1 MTRPAIATGLN
12 ALRRLIQ
19 SEDRD
24 ARDQMAWVSLCG
36 GLALA
41 NAGLGAVH
49 GLAGP
54 IGGLSAAGHGAVCGA
69 LLGPVLEKNRSL
81 ASGVAAVRLAEVC
94 TMIAK
99 ALGCNAADAPTALAD
114 WAREAGLQGLTQQ
127 GLDPALHDQIATAAL
142 ATSSMK
148 SNPIPLSEADNM
160 DILAQASHG
169 RISSV

>member
-1 MTRPAIATGLN
+1 M
-12 ALRRLIQ
+12 
-19 SEDRD
+19 
-24 ARDQMAWVSLCG
+24 
-36 GLALA
+36 A

-127 GLDPALHDQIATAAL
+127 GLDPALHDQIATGVDKTWGSCCAFSVCDGQPTIENCSPCDGYSVSPFGRPPHPSAL
-142 ATSSMK
+142 SH
-148 SNPIPLSEADNM
+148 
-160 DILAQASHG
+160 ASIG
-169 RISSV
+169 NVID